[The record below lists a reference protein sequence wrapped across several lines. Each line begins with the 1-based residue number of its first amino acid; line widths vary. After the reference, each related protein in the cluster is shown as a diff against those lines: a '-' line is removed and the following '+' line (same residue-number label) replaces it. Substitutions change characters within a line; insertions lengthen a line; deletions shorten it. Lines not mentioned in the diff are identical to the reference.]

1 MAASESLLNELH
13 DAAATELLR
22 RIQEGDATAADI
34 ANALKMLKDNDI
46 TCAPSKGNALDDMKK
61 ALESSSSDGGALPDE
76 LADALEHVGSG
87 LRLVK

>member
-1 MAASESLLNELH
+1 
-13 DAAATELLR
+13 
-22 RIQEGDATAADI
+22 
-34 ANALKMLKDNDI
+34 MLKDNDI